1 MRGPVPGADSPLYR
15 DRLGTPWLGKRSAWE
30 GPKAPGGQ
38 SAGHEPLA
46 LLKAECF
53 QINKQTNKT
62 WTGWFVSSRGHQDDW
77 GLEYMKSGRGDEMA
91 AGGRHSSLPTPV
103 EVSGKTVAINWKKRT
118 SNWVWAKYFSV
129 WGELNVQQVT
139 QRCCEVSVLGG
150 FQNLTGQEPQAIW
163 TGFRVDPPS
172 EQEVRLE
179 TSRVVCVMLDS
190 TFERNRDT
198 QRL

>member
-1 MRGPVPGADSPLYR
+1 MRGPVPGADSPLYQ

-139 QRCCEVSVLGG
+139 QSAVKCRSLAVFKTWLDKSPK
-150 FQNLTGQEPQAIW
+150 QSGQA
-163 TGFRVDPPS
+163 S
-172 EQEVRLE
+172 ESTRLLNK
-179 TSRVVCVMLDS
+179 RLD
-190 TFERNRDT
+190 
-198 QRL
+198 